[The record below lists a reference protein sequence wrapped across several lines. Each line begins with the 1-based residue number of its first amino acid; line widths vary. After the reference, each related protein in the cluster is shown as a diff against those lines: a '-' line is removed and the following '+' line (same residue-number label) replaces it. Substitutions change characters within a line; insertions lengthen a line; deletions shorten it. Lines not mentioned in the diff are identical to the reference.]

1 MSILIGFICILL
13 SGFLLVVKSP
23 RRSPN
28 RFLAAFLILTAI
40 ELTVW
45 LWGASEAWSW
55 LGPIWIALG
64 KLQMPAFFFFFFSTC
79 YSDLRLKLHD
89 ALHLVPSVLALVLS
103 MPGAID
109 LGVLSAPFSPGTR
122 ASWVFSQLTYF
133 AYITAILLLLWR
145 FRTRFRQHFAGAPSE
160 VLIWLT
166 QLAAVSLFARAIIL
180 IRDFSAF
187 NAPGA
192 LSVGLQV
199 FGALVALGITTW
211 IAMKS
216 LLQPQL
222 FRDVDRRLL
231 RLEQP
236 NQSQGRDAL
245 KRLVNH
251 VKTEKPYLDPDLTLA
266 ELSDQVAM
274 TPREVSELLNQSLGL
289 HFFDFINGHRIDFA
303 RDLLLTNPAQSILD
317 ILLASGFNSKSSF
330 NTAFKKQ
337 VGMTPSAFR
346 KQEKARGKPS

>member
-23 RRSPN
+23 RRTPN
-28 RFLAAFLILTAI
+28 LFLAAFLTLTAI

-45 LWGASEAWSW
+45 LWGSSPAWNW
-55 LGPIWIALG
+55 LGPFWFALG
-64 KLQMPAFFFFFFSTC
+64 KLQMPAFFFFFFSSC
-79 YSDLRLKLHD
+79 YSDLRLKTHD
-89 ALHLVPSVLALVLS
+89 VLHLAPATLALLLS
-103 MPGAID
+103 APGAVD
-109 LGVLSAPFSPGTR
+109 LGVLSAIFTPGTQ
-122 ASWVFSQLTYF
+122 ATWVFSQLSYF
-133 AYITAILLLLWR
+133 AYMAAILVLLWR
-145 FRTRFRQHFAGAPSE
+145 FRTRFRRHYAGAPSE

-166 QLAAVSLFARAIIL
+166 QLAAASLFARTTIL
-180 IRDFSAF
+180 VRDFSAF
-187 NAPGA
+187 NAPSA
-192 LSVGLQV
+192 ISTSLQM
-199 FGALVALGITTW
+199 FGALLALAITTW

-236 NQSQGRDAL
+236 NPSRDRDEL
-245 KRLVNH
+245 QRLVDY
-251 VKTEKPYLDPDLTLA
+251 VETERPFLNPDLTLA
-266 ELSDQVAM
+266 ALADQIAM

-289 HFFDFINGHRIDFA
+289 HFFDFINGHRIDRA
-303 RDLLLTNPAQSILD
+303 QVLLRTEPSQSILD

-346 KQEKARGKPS
+346 KQEKTQGKQA

>member
-23 RRSPN
+23 RRTPN
-28 RFLAAFLILTAI
+28 RLLAAFLTLTAI

-45 LWGASEAWSW
+45 LWGASDAWHW

-89 ALHLVPSVLALVLS
+89 ALHLVPAVLALVLS
-103 MPGAID
+103 TPGAID
-109 LGVLSAPFSPGTR
+109 LGILSAVFTPGTR

-133 AYITAILLLLWR
+133 AYMTAILLLLWR
-145 FRTRFRQHFAGAPSE
+145 FRARFRQHFAGAPSE

-166 QLAAVSLFARAIIL
+166 QLAATSVFARATIL

-192 LSVGLQV
+192 LSVSLQV
-199 FGALVALGITTW
+199 FGALVALAITTW

-216 LLQPQL
+216 LLQPHL

-231 RLEQP
+231 QLEQP
-236 NQSQGRDAL
+236 NRSPGRNAL
-245 KRLVNH
+245 KRLIGH

-289 HFFDFINGHRIDFA
+289 HFFDFINGHRIDHA
-303 RDLLLTNPAQSILD
+303 QHLLRTEPSQSILG
-317 ILLASGFNSKSSF
+317 ILLVSGFNSKSSF
-330 NTAFKKQ
+330 NTAFKKK

-346 KQEKARGKPS
+346 KHEKTRSKKS

>member
-1 MSILIGFICILL
+1 MSILIGFVCILL

-23 RRSPN
+23 RRTPN
-28 RFLAAFLILTAI
+28 RFLAAFLTLTAI

-45 LWGASEAWSW
+45 LWGASEVWNW

-103 MPGAID
+103 TPGAID
-109 LGVLSAPFSPGTR
+109 LEILTAVFTPGTQ
-122 ASWVFSQLTYF
+122 ASWVVSQLTYF
-133 AYITAILLLLWR
+133 AYMTAVFLLLWR
-145 FRTRFRQHFAGAPSE
+145 FRKRFRQHFSGAPSE
-160 VLIWLT
+160 VLTWLT
-166 QLAAVSLFARAIIL
+166 QLAAASLFARVTIL
-180 IRDFSAF
+180 IRDFSVV

-199 FGALVALGITTW
+199 FGALVALAITTW
-211 IAMKS
+211 IALKS

-222 FRDVDRRLL
+222 FRNVDRRLL

-236 NQSQGRDAL
+236 NQSQGREDL
-245 KRLVNH
+245 KRLVEH
-251 VKTEKPYLDPDLTLA
+251 VKTEQPYLDPDLTLA

-274 TPREVSELLNQSLGL
+274 IPREVSELLNQSLGL
-289 HFFDFINGHRIDFA
+289 HFFDFINGHRIDYA
-303 RDLLLTNPAQSILD
+303 KELLLTEPSQSILD

-346 KQEKARGKPS
+346 KHGKTQNKQS